1 LRPLVLRWAVVM
13 LVTIVLAFF
22 VLLAVVTASLK
33 SHRTNVMP
41 PFSHLVGVELW
52 DSVDGVPDEELP
64 AALEEYGERLKADVR
79 LAPLDDP
86 SFPETV
92 AGRVRGGQVGWVPS
106 SDGVMLF
113 LPLPD
118 ARGVAVV
125 GPVQGLFEPHP
136 GDLALVLGL
145 VLALVFGAATLS
157 LWPLVRR
164 LQRLE
169 RAATALGEGS
179 LDTRVPGDKA
189 DAIGSLERH
198 FNTMAGHVQT
208 LLGSHHQLVQA
219 VAHEIRT
226 PLSRVSFGLE
236 MMALAT
242 TDEERER
249 RENEVRE
256 ELEELDALVGELLAF
271 TRYDAGTAELQ
282 RADVDVREAVTLQVE
297 RSAPEREDVTLVAD
311 NVPDGLAVPAHPR
324 SFRRVLRNL
333 VSNAQRFA
341 GSQVTVSARTDGDA
355 VVLVVDDDGPGI
367 PEPDRTRI
375 FQPFARLDESRTRDT
390 GGVGLGLAIVKRILE
405 AHGGSVHIEE
415 APGGGARFVTRWP
428 GS

>member
-1 LRPLVLRWAVVM
+1 MLRWAGVM
-13 LVTIVLAFF
+13 LITVVLCFF
-22 VLLAVVTASLK
+22 AMFQVVKESLK

-41 PFSHLVGVELW
+41 PFSHLVGAELW
-52 DSVDGVPDEELP
+52 DSVEGVPDEELP
-64 AALEEYGERLKADVR
+64 AALAEYGERLKADVH
-79 LAPLDDP
+79 LAGLDDER
-86 SFPETV
+86 FTDV
-92 AGRVRGGQVGWVPS
+92 IAQRVREGQVAWYPTP
-106 SDGVMLF
+106 DGVMLY
-113 LPLPD
+113 LPLPEQ
-118 ARGVAVV
+118 RGVAVV
-125 GPVQGLFEPHP
+125 GPVEGLFEPHP
-136 GDLALVLGL
+136 GDMAVILGL
-145 VLALVFGAATLS
+145 VLALVVGAATLS
-157 LWPLVRR
+157 LWPIVRR

-169 RAATALGEGS
+169 RAATAIGEGA
-179 LDTRVPGDKA
+179 LDTRVPAKKI

-198 FNTMAGHVQT
+198 FNTMADQVQT

-249 RENEVRE
+249 REDEVRE
-256 ELEELDALVGELLAF
+256 ELEELDGLVGELQAF
-271 TRYDAGTAELQ
+271 TRYDAGTAELR

-297 RSAPEREDVTLVAD
+297 RSAPEREDVTLIAD
-311 NVPDGLAVPAHPR
+311 DVPDGQTVAAHPR

-341 GSQVTVSARTDGDA
+341 AGRVEIRARADGDA
-355 VVLVVDDDGPGI
+355 VILEVDDDGPGI
-367 PEPDRTRI
+367 PEAERTRL
-375 FQPFARLDESRTRDT
+375 FEPFARLDDSRTRDT
-390 GGVGLGLAIVKRILE
+390 GGVGLGLAIVRRILE
-405 AHGGSVHIEE
+405 AHGGSVHIED